1 MPGRTHEPCCSAAI
15 LRMNKGGREQTG
27 WKGNRQDGV
36 RKLEVGDRP
45 GLDAGLGSGGK
56 SGGILWNPLGQVK
69 VEGGS
74 PASPCSQ
81 QTCHGFRM
89 KR

>member
-1 MPGRTHEPCCSAAI
+1 
-15 LRMNKGGREQTG
+15 MNKGGREQTG

-56 SGGILWNPLGQVK
+56 SGGILWSRPSQGGRRQPSITWQPANLSWIQN
-69 VEGGS
+69 EGS
-74 PASPCSQ
+74 E
-81 QTCHGFRM
+81 
-89 KR
+89 